1 MKKNNIRKLSK
12 NDNLKVGKRLLKYI
26 IKKHKFK
33 LIFVF
38 FLVIFS
44 TISGISFS
52 VFLKTLIDSYISPL
66 IGVKNPDFSPLLKAI
81 LTMALIFLGGTI
93 SNFIY
98 QMIMVYV
105 TEQTSYDLRED
116 VFKHLQTLPI
126 SYFDE
131 NSHGDIMSV
140 FTNDIQAVEQV
151 IANLPILFSSI
162 MSIILI
168 ILVMLFESLSLTLV
182 VGLCLV
188 LLYIIMKFMGKKSSS
203 YFIKQQE
210 TLGEE
215 NGFIEERIDGQK
227 IIKVFSYE
235 DKTMEEFRKINERL
249 FENTMLANRYSLF
262 LIPIVFS
269 VFNLQYA
276 FIALAGGLMAL
287 SGKFNI
293 SVGLIAT
300 FLQLSRNLS
309 GPMRNIS
316 SMINQVLLALAGAYR
331 VFNLLDQESE
341 ENLGKIELVR
351 IKYQGDKII
360 ECKENTGLWAWKNPE
375 DLQNPYT
382 PLKGDIR
389 FNNVTF
395 GYKEGEAVLKNISLF
410 AKPEE
415 KIAFVGSTGAGK
427 TTITNLINR
436 FYDIWSGSISFDGI
450 DIRKINK
457 KDLRK
462 SLGMVLQDTHLFTG
476 TVKENLRFGKLD
488 ATDEEIIEG
497 AKKARAHYFIELL
510 PKGYETVI
518 SGNGSE
524 ISQGQAQLLS
534 IARAEI
540 LSPPVLILD
549 EATSSIDSRTEMLV
563 QKSMDQVMKGR
574 TTFVIAH
581 RLSTVQNS
589 DAIMVL
595 EKGNIIERGD
605 HKDLIEQKGLYYK
618 LYNSGLEE

>member
-12 NDNLKVGKRLLKYI
+12 NDNLKVGKRLLSYI

-151 IANLPILFSSI
+151 IANLPGLFSSI

-215 NGFIEERIDGQK
+215 NGFIEERIEGQK

-276 FIALAGGLMAL
+276 FIALVGGLMAL

-316 SMINQVLLALAGAYR
+316 SMLNQVLLALAGAYR

>member
-215 NGFIEERIDGQK
+215 NGFIEERIEGQK

-316 SMINQVLLALAGAYR
+316 SMLNQVLLALAGAYR

-510 PKGYETVI
+510 PKGYETII

>member
-12 NDNLKVGKRLLKYI
+12 DDNLKVGKRLLSYI
-26 IKKHKFK
+26 VKKHKFK
-33 LIFVF
+33 LILVF

-44 TISGISFS
+44 TIAGVSFS
-52 VFLKTLIDSYISPL
+52 IFLKTLIDSYISPL
-66 IGVKNPDFSPLLKAI
+66 IGAKNPDFSPLLTAI
-81 LTMALIFLGGTI
+81 LKMALIFLGGTL

-162 MSIILI
+162 MTIVL
-168 ILVMLFESLSLTLV
+168 ILVVMLLESLSLTLL
-182 VGLCLV
+182 VGLCLGF
-188 LLYIIMKFMGKKSSS
+188 LYFMMKFMGKKSSS

-215 NGFIEERIDGQK
+215 NGFIEERIEGQK

-235 DKTMEEFRKINERL
+235 NKTMEEFRKINERL
-249 FENTMLANRYSLF
+249 FENTMFANRYSLF
-262 LIPIVFS
+262 LMPIVFS

-276 FIALAGGLMAL
+276 FIAIAGGLMAL

-300 FLQLSRNLS
+300 FLQLSKTLS

-331 VFNLLDQESE
+331 VFNLLDQKSE

-375 DLQNPYT
+375 DLPNPYT
-382 PLKGDIR
+382 LLRGDIR

-595 EKGNIIERGD
+595 ERGNIIERGN
-605 HKDLIEQKGLYYK
+605 HKDLIDQKGLYYK

>member
-151 IANLPILFSSI
+151 IANLPGLFSSI

-316 SMINQVLLALAGAYR
+316 SMLNQVLLALAGAYR

>member
-151 IANLPILFSSI
+151 IANLPGLFSSI

-215 NGFIEERIDGQK
+215 NGFIEERIEGQK

>member
-215 NGFIEERIDGQK
+215 NGFIEERIEGQK

>member
-151 IANLPILFSSI
+151 IANLPGLFSSI

-215 NGFIEERIDGQK
+215 NGFIEERIEGQK

-276 FIALAGGLMAL
+276 FIAIAGGLMAL

-316 SMINQVLLALAGAYR
+316 SMLNQVLLALAGAYR

>member
-215 NGFIEERIDGQK
+215 NGFIEERIEGQK

-316 SMINQVLLALAGAYR
+316 SMLNQVLLALAGACR

-382 PLKGDIR
+382 PLNGDIR

>member
-1 MKKNNIRKLSK
+1 
-12 NDNLKVGKRLLKYI
+12 
-26 IKKHKFK
+26 
-33 LIFVF
+33 
-38 FLVIFS
+38 
-44 TISGISFS
+44 
-52 VFLKTLIDSYISPL
+52 
-66 IGVKNPDFSPLLKAI
+66 
-81 LTMALIFLGGTI
+81 MALIFLGGTI

-151 IANLPILFSSI
+151 IANLPGLFSSI

-215 NGFIEERIDGQK
+215 NGFIEERIEGQK

-316 SMINQVLLALAGAYR
+316 SMLNQVLLALAGAYR

>member
-215 NGFIEERIDGQK
+215 NGFIEERIEGQK

-276 FIALAGGLMAL
+276 FIALSGGLMAL

-316 SMINQVLLALAGAYR
+316 SMLNQVLLALAGAYR

>member
-151 IANLPILFSSI
+151 IANLPGLFSSI

>member
-151 IANLPILFSSI
+151 IANLPGLFSSI

-188 LLYIIMKFMGKKSSS
+188 LLYIIMKFMGRKSSS

-215 NGFIEERIDGQK
+215 NGFIEERIEGQK

-316 SMINQVLLALAGAYR
+316 SMLNQVLLALAGAYR

-375 DLQNPYT
+375 DLKNPYT

>member
-215 NGFIEERIDGQK
+215 NGFIEERIEGQK

-316 SMINQVLLALAGAYR
+316 SMLNQVLLALAGAYR

>member
-151 IANLPILFSSI
+151 IANLPGLFSSI

-215 NGFIEERIDGQK
+215 NGFIEERIEGQK

-316 SMINQVLLALAGAYR
+316 SMLNQVLLALAGAYR

>member
-12 NDNLKVGKRLLKYI
+12 NDNLKVGKRLLNYI

-215 NGFIEERIDGQK
+215 NGFIEERIEGQK

-316 SMINQVLLALAGAYR
+316 SMLNQVLLALAGAYR

-510 PKGYETVI
+510 PKGYETII

>member
-1 MKKNNIRKLSK
+1 
-12 NDNLKVGKRLLKYI
+12 
-26 IKKHKFK
+26 
-33 LIFVF
+33 
-38 FLVIFS
+38 
-44 TISGISFS
+44 
-52 VFLKTLIDSYISPL
+52 
-66 IGVKNPDFSPLLKAI
+66 
-81 LTMALIFLGGTI
+81 
-93 SNFIY
+93 
-98 QMIMVYV
+98 
-105 TEQTSYDLRED
+105 
-116 VFKHLQTLPI
+116 
-126 SYFDE
+126 
-131 NSHGDIMSV
+131 
-140 FTNDIQAVEQV
+140 
-151 IANLPILFSSI
+151 
-162 MSIILI
+162 
-168 ILVMLFESLSLTLV
+168 
-182 VGLCLV
+182 
-188 LLYIIMKFMGKKSSS
+188 
-203 YFIKQQE
+203 
-210 TLGEE
+210 
-215 NGFIEERIDGQK
+215 
-227 IIKVFSYE
+227 
-235 DKTMEEFRKINERL
+235 MEEFRKINERL

-262 LIPIVFS
+262 LMPIVFS

-276 FIALAGGLMAL
+276 FIAIAGGLMAL

-300 FLQLSRNLS
+300 FLQLSKTLS

-331 VFNLLDQESE
+331 VFNLLDQKSE

-375 DLQNPYT
+375 DLPNPYT
-382 PLKGDIR
+382 LLRGDIR

-595 EKGNIIERGD
+595 ERGNIIERGN
-605 HKDLIEQKGLYYK
+605 HKDLIDQKGLYFK

>member
-105 TEQTSYDLRED
+105 TEQISYDLRED

-151 IANLPILFSSI
+151 IANLPGLFSSI

-262 LIPIVFS
+262 LMPIVFS

-276 FIALAGGLMAL
+276 FIALTGGLMAL

-300 FLQLSRNLS
+300 FLQLSRSLS

-316 SMINQVLLALAGAYR
+316 SMLNQVLLALAGAYR

-382 PLKGDIR
+382 LLKGDIR